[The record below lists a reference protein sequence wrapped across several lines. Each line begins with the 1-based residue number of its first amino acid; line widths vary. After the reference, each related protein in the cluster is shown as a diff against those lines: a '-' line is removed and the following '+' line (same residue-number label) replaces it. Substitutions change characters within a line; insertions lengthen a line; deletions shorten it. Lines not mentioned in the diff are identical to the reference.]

1 METRMWREMLVPYYA
16 AVDELKMKFKHIIRE
31 CRDTGVYSPIEQV
44 EGRVKRIPSILE
56 KAQITN
62 LRIHD
67 LRHTLATYLI
77 ANGADAFIV
86 QRALTHKS
94 LQSTQ
99 VYVNLGVEH
108 LRDKLNDTVN
118 KMLNIG
124 KK

>member
-1 METRMWREMLVPYYA
+1 M
-16 AVDELKMKFKHIIRE
+16 ELKRAFS
-31 CRDTGVYSPIEQV
+31 T
-44 EGRVKRIPSILE
+44 ILK
-56 KAQITN
+56 KANITN

-77 ANGADAFIV
+77 ANGADAFMV
-86 QRALTHKS
+86 KRALTHKS

-108 LRDKLNDTVN
+108 LRDKLNDTVD
-118 KMLNIG
+118 KMIQIG

>member
-1 METRMWREMLVPYYA
+1 ME
-16 AVDELKMKFKHIIRE
+16 DI
-31 CRDTGVYSPIEQV
+31 
-44 EGRVKRIPSILE
+44 KRAWASILE